1 VSRAVLALA
10 RIDLKQTLTDR
21 GAVMWM
27 LIMPLVFASFFGLV
41 MGGGSDP
48 TAATVRLTVVDEDRG
63 ELARMLIANLAT
75 ARLEVV
81 EIEPGAKSTT
91 PDKVRTL
98 VIPAGF
104 TDRVLAGEQMT
115 LTLERDPDTSTEA
128 ALAAQARITG
138 AIAGLIGR
146 LVEAQAAAEID
157 GPVTLEQVRAVP
169 VAADQVTVES
179 RFAGRARTPPS
190 GFAQSIPGN
199 TVMFVML
206 VALAYG
212 AGGISAERTSGILRR
227 VATCPVSSGD
237 IVLGKI
243 LGRVVIA
250 SVQVTVLV
258 AVYLLGSSFFGD
270 GLGGRPVA
278 VWAILILFGAVVA
291 PLGVAIGGFF
301 RDADRAANVGVMVTM
316 AMAALGG
323 CWWPI
328 EVVSPA
334 LRRVALML
342 PTGWAMR
349 ALHGVISFG
358 ESFVGIAVPIA
369 VLVLFGLGFTAAAA
383 RVLRAD

>member
-1 VSRAVLALA
+1 VTRAALALA

-27 LIMPLVFASFFGLV
+27 LLMPLVFASFFGLV

-48 TAATVRLTVVDEDRG
+48 TEAKVRLTVADEDRG
-63 ELARMLIANLAT
+63 ELARLLIANLAT
-75 ARLEVV
+75 ARLDVV
-81 EIEPGAKSTT
+81 EIEPAAKDAT

-98 VIPAGF
+98 VVPAAF
-104 TDRVLAGEQMT
+104 TDRVLAGEQVT

-146 LVEAQAAAEID
+146 LVEAQAAAETD
-157 GPVTLEQVRAVP
+157 GPVTLEQVLGVP
-169 VAADQVTVES
+169 DAADQVTVES

-212 AGGISAERTSGILRR
+212 AAGISAERTTGILRR
-227 VATCPVSSGD
+227 VATCPVSSRD

-243 LGRVVIA
+243 LGRVAIA

-258 AVYLLGSSFFGD
+258 AVYLLGSPLFGD
-270 GLGGRPVA
+270 GLGGRPIA

-291 PLGVAIGGFF
+291 PLGVAIGGFI
-301 RDADRAANVGVMVTM
+301 RDADRAANVGVMATM

-328 EVVSPA
+328 EVVSPT
-334 LRRVALML
+334 LQKVALAL

-358 ESFVGIAVPIA
+358 ANLAGVAIPLA
-369 VLVLFGLGFTAAAA
+369 VLGLFGLGFTAVAAK
-383 RVLRAD
+383 VLRAD